1 METELRLVVGVQT
14 DVEVLCWT
22 LNGLK
27 LLLLEGYR
35 SLPSLSPVVGCLLLT
50 GSFSERSDVDI

>member
-14 DVEVLCWT
+14 DVVVLCWT
-22 LNGLK
+22 LNVLK

-35 SLPSLSPVVGCLLLT
+35 SLPSLSCSWL
-50 GSFSERSDVDI
+50 SAADWIFF